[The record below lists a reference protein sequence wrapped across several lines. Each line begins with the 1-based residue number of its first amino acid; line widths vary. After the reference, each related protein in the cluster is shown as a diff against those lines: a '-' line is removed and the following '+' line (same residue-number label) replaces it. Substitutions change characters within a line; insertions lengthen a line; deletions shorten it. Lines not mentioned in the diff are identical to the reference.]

1 MNDYLADIDR
11 QAEEMLFQLV
21 KDYAQR
27 QGITERLK
35 VENQMEWVGRMNCCK
50 AQCRDRIFEKCGI
63 TWDRVGKHKKTRFFS
78 GKRGIFNR
86 DGPASGGSI
95 LGQLETRASR
105 RSALF
110 FHALDDPG
118 RAQDGGGAVGRMR
131 GGPGAGTLCRSSH
144 TRWSTAEVK

>member
-1 MNDYLADIDR
+1 MF
-11 QAEEMLFQLV
+11 FQLV
-21 KDYAQR
+21 KNYAQR
-27 QGITERLK
+27 QGITEQLK
-35 VENQMEWVGRMNCCK
+35 AKNQMNWVGRMNNCK

-63 TWDRVGKHKKTRFFS
+63 TRDRVGKHEKTRFFS

-86 DGPASGGSI
+86 DRLARGGPI

-110 FHALDDPG
+110 FHALDGPG